1 MCRMCLMLQ
10 RGEELVEGQIDA
22 ECWILDTEYRAMSP
36 YRLSCRRSD
45 PDAPLE
51 QIKQYTSKG
60 EDAIDSHMHWI
71 RPWLPALGRF
81 LIVVTFLEDALR

>member
-1 MCRMCLMLQ
+1 MLN
-10 RGEELVEGQIDA
+10 
-22 ECWILDTEYRAMSP
+22 ECHAM
-36 YRLSCRRSD
+36 LHTACRRSD

-51 QIKQYTSKG
+51 QIKQYTSKV

-81 LIVVTFLEDALR
+81 LIVVTFLEDALRWAILDIWPVVYR

>member
-1 MCRMCLMLQ
+1 MQEYWLLSVT
-10 RGEELVEGQIDA
+10 LPLDA
-22 ECWILDTEYRAMSP
+22 L
-36 YRLSCRRSD
+36 RRSN

-51 QIKQYTSKG
+51 QIKQYTSKV